1 MVRASRNATPVA
13 AAIIRLLALAENGN
27 EPNIG
32 RYPSQRDVDQ
42 NRALLARAFCCAMLM
57 QRPPGM
63 HAPSPLRTSVSSIPP
78 MTDTFDTIIIGGGA
92 AGCVLANRL
101 SARSSAKILLLEA
114 GADTP
119 PGKEPADVLD
129 TYATSYYNDA
139 YFWPGLKV
147 HWRRKDNSP
156 PVSYLQGRIM
166 GGGSSVMGMVAFRG
180 TPDDYAEWEAQG
192 AAGWGWT
199 DVLPYYRKLE
209 NELDFIGE
217 LHGRDGPVPIRRT
230 KSEDWAPLSKAVHA
244 FAQERQIPFI
254 ADMNADFRD
263 GYGAVPMSNWPHKR
277 ASAAICYLDT
287 AVRARSNLRI
297 INRATATGLLFDG
310 RRVTGVTARID
321 GAVRELRGR
330 EIILSAGGVHSP
342 AFLMRAGIGAAGAL
356 RDLGIEVRADLPGV
370 GENLS
375 NHAIIFLGL
384 FQHRHQRQAASVRP
398 HPMTAL
404 RYSSGLPGAPPADMY
419 INVQCKTSWSAL
431 GFQVANL
438 APTLLKPMARGRVS
452 LTARDAASPC
462 VEFNFTGHEL
472 DLKRFMQG
480 FRLAV
485 EILTHERVRAMS
497 GITFPVKFDD
507 RLRRLNRITPANRIA
522 SAALAAIL
530 DFVPPLAG
538 PIFSALADRRVELAA
553 LVQDDAALAEHI
565 RQNVA
570 GMFHPVGTCR
580 MGAAGDRDAVVDPT
594 GRVRGVGGL
603 RVVDA
608 SIMPTLPRGNTNIPT
623 IMVAEK
629 IAKGILDQA
638 RAAA

>member
-1 MVRASRNATPVA
+1 MSD
-13 AAIIRLLALAENGN
+13 
-27 EPNIG
+27 
-32 RYPSQRDVDQ
+32 S
-42 NRALLARAFCCAMLM
+42 
-57 QRPPGM
+57 
-63 HAPSPLRTSVSSIPP
+63 
-78 MTDTFDTIIIGGGA
+78 FDTIIIGGGA

-101 SARSSAKILLLEA
+101 SARSGAKVLLLEA

-119 PGKEPADVLD
+119 PGKEPADILD

-180 TPDDYAEWEAQG
+180 TPDDYAEWEAHG
-192 AAGWGWT
+192 AAGWGWA

-209 NELDFIGE
+209 NELDFTGE

-230 KSEDWAPLSKAVHA
+230 KREDWAPLSKAVHA

-277 ASAAICYLDT
+277 ASA
-287 AVRARSNLRI
+287 
-297 INRATATGLLFDG
+297 TGLLFDG
-310 RRVTGVTARID
+310 RRVTGVSARID

-342 AFLMRAGIGAAGAL
+342 AFLMRSGIGPAGPL
-356 RDLGIEVRADLPGV
+356 RELGIEVRADLPGV

-384 FQHRHQRQAASVRP
+384 FQQRHQRQAASVRP

-452 LTARDAASPC
+452 LTARDATPPC

-472 DLKRFMQG
+472 DLKRFMHG

-485 EILTHERVRAMS
+485 DILAHERVRAMS

-522 SAALAAIL
+522 SAAIAAIVDL
-530 DFVPPLAG
+530 VPPLAE
-538 PIFSALADRRVELAA
+538 PIFSTLADRRVDLAA
-553 LVQDDAALAEHI
+553 LVKDEAALAEHI

-580 MGAAGDRDAVVDPT
+580 MGVAGDRDAVVDPM
-594 GRVRGVGGL
+594 GRVRGVGAL

-623 IMVAEK
+623 IMLAEK
-629 IAKGILDQA
+629 IAAAMLDDA
-638 RAAA
+638 HAA